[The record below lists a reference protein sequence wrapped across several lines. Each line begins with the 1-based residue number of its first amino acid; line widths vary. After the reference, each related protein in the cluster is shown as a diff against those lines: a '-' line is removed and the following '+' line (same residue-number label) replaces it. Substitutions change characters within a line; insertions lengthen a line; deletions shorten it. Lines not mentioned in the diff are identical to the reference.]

1 MAWHMTGRFI
11 EACSCK
17 MFCPCW
23 FGPAEPDQGW
33 CSGSVLMDIQQ
44 GNSEGIDLSGLKV
57 VFVGDWP
64 GDFFSGNGTACL
76 YIDAT
81 ANTGQRRE
89 LELICT
95 GKKGGPWEAMAGVI
109 ATWLPAQPATIEV
122 QWGESVSVRVGDIG
136 QISLQPPLTDGAGR
150 QTQVLGAAAMAA
162 LQLDRLTLARSD
174 GTAFSDPQMR
184 QWQSGGSGDTS
195 TFNWRA

>member
-1 MAWHMTGRFI
+1 MHGLADDGAMDRGVQLQDVLPLLAR
-11 EACSCK
+11 
-17 MFCPCW
+17 
-23 FGPAEPDQGW
+23 
-33 CSGSVLMDIQQ
+33 SGAVLMDIQQ
-44 GNSEGIDLSGLKV
+44 GNSDGKDLSGLKV

-76 YIDAT
+76 YVDEDAN
-81 ANTGQRRE
+81 ADQRRE

-109 ATWLPAQPATIEV
+109 TTWLPAQSAKIEV
-122 QWGESVSVRVGDIG
+122 QWGDSVAVRVGTIG

-150 QTQVLGAAAMAA
+150 QTQVAGAAAMAA

-184 QWQSGGSGDTS
+184 QWSSGGSGDTS
-195 TFNWRA
+195 TFSWSA